1 MRSNTEFRNLAWTR
15 LWADRWFG
23 RLFGG
28 GLLLG
33 LCGYAVNVVIGGILG
48 RLGVQDWQDYY
59 LARAQNLKDLTTP
72 VPNLTGDYIFTA
84 TSATVLEMFIG
95 YIMAGIAAYGAAVIL
110 LRCLRNE
117 ENGWLG
123 AAFGGFKDPFGMLWL
138 FVRLMLIYFGWMLL
152 ALLPVGVIVGVCVP
166 VVKPMLETAPLLAA
180 ALMAI
185 AFTLG
190 ISIFLAIYCIPFY
203 RYRFL
208 FLVNAEHPDWRAGEC
223 LRSCKALMEGHK
235 WQSFKLDCSYW
246 KPITLVLLALLMAFG
261 AIGLAVALKDNALL
275 VMLLALIAIFAFLA
289 SLVGGVVLG
298 QYIGV
303 GQGFFYQD
311 LKDGQTT
318 EQNERNA

>member
-1 MRSNTEFRNLAWTR
+1 MRSNTEFRNLAWKR
-15 LWADRWFG
+15 LWADHWFG

-84 TSATVLEMFIG
+84 TSATVLETFIG

-166 VVKPMLETAPLLAA
+166 VVKPMLESEPLLAA

-208 FLVNAEHPDWRAGEC
+208 FLVKAEHPDWCAGEC

-318 EQNERNA
+318 EQNERNT

>member
-1 MRSNTEFRNLAWTR
+1 MRSNIEFRNLAWKR
-15 LWADRWFG
+15 LWADKWFG

-28 GLLLG
+28 GILLT
-33 LCGYAVNVVIGGILG
+33 LCGYAVNTVIGGILG

-59 LARAQNLKDLTTP
+59 IARAQNIKDLTTP

-84 TSATVLEMFIG
+84 TSATLFQSFIG
-95 YIMAGIAAYGAAVIL
+95 YIMTAIAAYGTAVIL
-110 LRCLRNE
+110 LRCLKNE
-117 ENGWLG
+117 EEGWLG
-123 AAFGGFKDPFGMLWL
+123 AAFGGFKYPFGMLWL
-138 FVRLMLIYFGWMLL
+138 FVRAMLIYFGWMLV
-152 ALLPVGVIVGVCVP
+152 AILPVGVIIGATFP

-208 FLVNAEHPDWRAGEC
+208 FLVKAEHPDWSAGAC
-223 LRSCKALMEGHK
+223 IRSCRALMEGHK
-235 WQSFKLDCSYW
+235 MESFKLDCSYW
-246 KPITLVLLALLMAFG
+246 KPITMVLLVLLAAMA
-261 AIGLAVALKDNALL
+261 AVGLAVAFKDNTMLVALL
-275 VMLLALIAIFAFLA
+275 AMVALFAFFGALA
-289 SLVGGVVLG
+289 GGVVLG

-311 LKDGQTT
+311 LKDGQPT
-318 EQNERNA
+318 E

>member
-1 MRSNTEFRNLAWTR
+1 MRSNTEFRNLAWKR
-15 LWADRWFG
+15 LWADHWFG

-84 TSATVLEMFIG
+84 TSATVLETFIG

-110 LRCLRNE
+110 LRCIRNE

-138 FVRLMLIYFGWMLL
+138 FVRLMLIYLGWMLL
-152 ALLPVGVIVGVCVP
+152 ALLPIGVIVGVCVP
-166 VVKPMLETAPLLAA
+166 VVKPMLETSPLQAA
-180 ALMAI
+180 ILLSC
-185 AFTLG
+185 AFTLAFAA
-190 ISIFLAIYCIPFY
+190 FLAIYCIPFY

-208 FLVNAEHPDWRAGEC
+208 FLVKADHPDWSAGAC
-223 LRSCKALMEGHK
+223 IRSCRALMEGHK

>member
-1 MRSNTEFRNLAWTR
+1 MRSNAEFRNLAWTR
-15 LWADRWFG
+15 LWADMWFW

-28 GLLLG
+28 GLLLM

-59 LARAQNLKDLTTP
+59 VAVAMNRKDLTTP
-72 VPNLTGDYIFTA
+72 VPNLTSNYIFTA
-84 TSATVLEMFIG
+84 TSATVLESFIG

-138 FVRLMLIYFGWMLL
+138 FIRLMLIYLGWMIVAIFPL
-152 ALLPVGVIVGVCVP
+152 GVIAGACLP
-166 VVKPMLETAPLLAA
+166 VVKPMLESAPLLAA
-180 ALMAI
+180 TLLSVVFAL
-185 AFTLG
+185 G
-190 ISIFLAIYCIPFY
+190 SGIFLAVYSIPFY

-208 FLVNAEHPDWRAGEC
+208 FLFKAEHPDWSAGAC
-223 LRSCKALMEGHK
+223 LRSCKAFMEGHK

-246 KPITLVLLALLMAFG
+246 KPITLVLLLVMMAVTAILLVV
-261 AIGLAVALKDNALL
+261 LLKDNKMLAALL
-275 VMLLALIAIFAFLA
+275 GLGGILALFASFAGGIVLA
-289 SLVGGVVLG
+289 

-303 GQGFFYQD
+303 GQGFLYED